1 MSCQVTYGE
10 KKSLYDTC
18 HLCSLFRIDGIK
30 AISGGNFRGIQV
42 IRVANT
48 RNRGRGCLFS
58 QNGGEQNTDPQCMD
72 YPHGLPSVKMDYVRR

>member
-18 HLCSLFRIDGIK
+18 HLCTLFRIDGIK
-30 AISGGNFRGIQV
+30 AISGVNFRGIQV

-48 RNRGRGCLFS
+48 RNRGRGCLLDKTPTPS
-58 QNGGEQNTDPQCMD
+58 AWTTPMD
-72 YPHGLPSVKMDYVRR
+72 YPRLKWTTYAAEV